1 MKTNMT
7 NYYAATTATM
17 LLTLGLSLYAFR
29 QWTAARKL
37 LEDLAPPARAVN
49 TPPAHQLALATPFR
63 ANATP
68 DSMSKGTPVK
78 ESLDSGRTA
87 SR

>member
-1 MKTNMT
+1 MNKNSQTYYVATN
-7 NYYAATTATM
+7 ATLLLILAVSLETA
-17 LLTLGLSLYAFR
+17 R
-29 QWTAARKL
+29 RWTAARKL
-37 LEDLAPPARAVN
+37 LEDLTPPARVAY

-68 DSMSKGTPVK
+68 YSMSKGTPVK